1 MIHQGRASLGRVL
14 DNLGSTLLEVACGD
28 ADLVEEIR
36 NVVIHDPLDG
46 SPPPRQAL
54 VLGVGLQHPADI
66 ATLVTDLGDHGAAGL
81 VVRSPVVVD
90 DAVRAAVSATGVPVL
105 GLTSRASWSQLTAL
119 LRAQIAEG
127 DVGVSEAETLGGM
140 PSGDLFALANAI
152 STLLDAPITI
162 EDRSSRVLAF
172 SEGQDDADPVR
183 VETILGRQVPDR
195 FARLLEERGVS
206 RDIQRS
212 RTPVHIDPMPY
223 DDEQT
228 TAPKVALA
236 VRAGDEVLGSIWAT
250 VKEPLSAKGSQEL
263 QEAAKLVALHL
274 LRLRAG
280 ADVER
285 RLQADLVATALEGG
299 PGALEAV
306 DRLGLLHRDYLVLAL
321 AAGRLP
327 EGADGGGSSAAAAGG
342 RAQRAAEHQRT
353 TDAFA
358 MHLSAVYPRSA
369 AAQIN
374 DVAYA
379 IVNVRGD
386 RGSASHRAEH
396 VVGEFLERI
405 GDDTPL
411 LVGIGTLALTRSDLT
426 RSRAAADR
434 ALRVLRA
441 GRTGRRVAVIDQV
454 HVDALMLELA
464 DLSADRDVPAGPLA
478 RLLEHDERKGS
489 NLVETV
495 DTWLNSFGDVTAAS
509 AAVFTHANTFR
520 YRLRKVAEVGGV
532 DLDDAEARFALMLQL
547 RLLNQHSFPST
558 DPRPHTRNPAE

>member
-1 MIHQGRASLGRVL
+1 MTNPGYGSNVVHQGRASLGRVL
-14 DNLGSTLLEVACGD
+14 DNLGSTLLEVVCGD
-28 ADLVEEIR
+28 ADLWEQIR
-36 NVVIHDPLDG
+36 NVVIHDQLDDSPL
-46 SPPPRQAL
+46 PRQAL
-54 VLGVGLQHPADI
+54 VLGVGLQHPDDI
-66 ATLVTDLGDHGAAGL
+66 AALLTDLGDQGAAGL

-90 DAVRAAVSATGVPVL
+90 DAVRAAVAAADVPVL
-105 GLTSRASWSQLTAL
+105 GLAPGASWSQVTAL
-119 LRAQIAEG
+119 LRAQITER
-127 DVGVSEAETLGGM
+127 DVGATSDETLGRM
-140 PSGDLFALANAI
+140 PAGDLFALANAI

-172 SEGQDDADPVR
+172 SEGMDETDPVR
-183 VETILGRQVPDR
+183 VETILGRQVPHR
-195 FARLLEERGVS
+195 FARLLEERGIY
-206 RDIQRS
+206 RDIHRS

-223 DDEQT
+223 DEQQE
-228 TAPKVALA
+228 TAPRVAVA

-250 VKEPLSAKGSQEL
+250 VKAPLSTKHSQEL

-299 PGALEAV
+299 PGALDAV

-321 AAGRLP
+321 AAGHPDDLAG
-327 EGADGGGSSAAAAGG
+327 GADSSADAAGG
-342 RAQRAAEHQRT
+342 RAQRAIENQRI

-369 AAQIN
+369 VAQIN
-374 DVAYA
+374 DVTYA

-386 RGSASHRAEH
+386 RGSAVHRAER
-396 VVGEFLERI
+396 VVRDFIERI
-405 GDDTPL
+405 GEDASL
-411 LVGIGTLALTRSDLT
+411 RVGVGNLALTRSDLT

-434 ALRVLRA
+434 VLRVLRKRSSA
-441 GRTGRRVAVIDQV
+441 RQVAVIDQV
-454 HVDALMLELA
+454 HVEALMLELA
-464 DLSADRDVPAGPLA
+464 DLSAERDEPIGPLA

-489 NLVETV
+489 NLVETL

-509 AAVFTHANTFR
+509 AAMFTHANTFR
-520 YRLRKVAEVGGV
+520 YRLRKAAEVGGV

-547 RLLNQHSFPST
+547 RLLRQSS
-558 DPRPHTRNPAE
+558 

>member
-1 MIHQGRASLGRVL
+1 MVHQGRASLGRVL

-28 ADLVEEIR
+28 ADVVEQIR
-36 NVVIHDPLDG
+36 NVVIHDPLDD
-46 SPPPRQAL
+46 SPLPRQAL
-54 VLGVGLQHPADI
+54 VLGVGLQRPAEI
-66 ATLVTDLGDHGAAGL
+66 AALVTELGDQGAAGL
-81 VVRSPVVVD
+81 VVRSPVVVED
-90 DAVRAAVSATGVPVL
+90 TVRAAVAATGVPVL

-127 DVGVSEAETLGGM
+127 DVGVSHAETLGGM

-172 SEGQDDADPVR
+172 SEGQDESDPVR

-195 FARLLEERGVS
+195 FARLLEERGVF
-206 RDIQRS
+206 REIQRS
-212 RTPVHIDPMPY
+212 RTPVPIDPMPY
-223 DDEQT
+223 DDGQE
-228 TAPKVALA
+228 TAPQLALA

-250 VKEPLSAKGSQEL
+250 VTKPLSAKSTQEL

-299 PGALEAV
+299 PGGLEAV

-321 AAGRLP
+321 AADRP
-327 EGADGGGSSAAAAGG
+327 QEGTDAGGSSAAAAGG
-342 RAQRAAEHQRT
+342 RAQRAAEHQRI

-369 AAQIN
+369 AAQLN

-386 RGSASHRAEH
+386 RGSAEHRAAQ
-396 VVGEFLERI
+396 VVGEFLDRI
-405 GDDTPL
+405 GHDTPL

-434 ALRVLRA
+434 ALRVLRS
-441 GRTGRRVAVIDQV
+441 GRTDRRFAAIDQV
-454 HVDALMLELA
+454 HVEALMLELA
-464 DLSADRDVPAGPLA
+464 DLSADRDEPAGPLA
-478 RLLEHDERKGS
+478 RLLDHDARKGA
-489 NLVETV
+489 NLVETL
-495 DTWLNSFGDVTAAS
+495 DTWLDSFGDVTAAS
-509 AAVFTHANTFR
+509 AATFTHANTFR
-520 YRLRKVAEVGGV
+520 YRLRKVAEVGQV
-532 DLDDAEARFALMLQL
+532 DLDDPETRFALMLQL
-547 RLLNQHSFPST
+547 RLLRQQIL
-558 DPRPHTRNPAE
+558 PAD